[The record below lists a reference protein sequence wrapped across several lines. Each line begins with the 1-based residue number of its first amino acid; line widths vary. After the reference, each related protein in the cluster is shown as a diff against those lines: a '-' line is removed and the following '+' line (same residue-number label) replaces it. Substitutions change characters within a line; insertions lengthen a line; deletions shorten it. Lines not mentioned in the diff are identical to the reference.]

1 MEITPKT
8 RWQYRLQSGL
18 FLILFLA
25 VIGLLA
31 WISHRYD
38 YEADWTANGR
48 NTLSPA
54 SVELLRRIPEPVTIV
69 AVARNTDLAPT
80 RRRIEELIARYQAV
94 KPDIKLEF
102 IDPDTE
108 PDKVRQLQVTVDG
121 ELIVSYGN
129 RSEHV
134 TRASEET
141 LTNTLQRLLRSGERK
156 LVFLQGHGERD
167 PKGRANHDYGS
178 FIGFLESKG
187 IKAEKLDLNQSPK
200 IPQDTA
206 VLVVAGPQTDYLPGE
221 VKLIR
226 DYLDRGGNLLW
237 LHDPG
242 ALHGLDDLA
251 RAIHVDFTKGIIV
264 DPSTQ
269 MLGIPDPSF
278 VVITRYGEHAIT
290 RNFRYMTI
298 YPRAVGI
305 RFQAEANKK
314 EERPWQYTEFLLT
327 VERSWSETGPL
338 KGAIRYDG
346 GDETPGPLT
355 VGLAMAR
362 KLPAPAKKTTDKPDD
377 KTPPKP
383 AVKDTPQP
391 EQRIVVVGD
400 GDFLSNAFLGNQGNQ
415 QMGFNIV
422 NWLSHDDTFIAIPSR
437 SAPDT
442 RLTLSERTW
451 SFLGLFFLFG
461 LPGLLLGAGLYIW
474 IRRRRQ

>member
-422 NWLSHDDTFIAIPSR
+422 NWLSHDDAFIAIPSR
-437 SAPDT
+437 SAPDI
-442 RLTLSERTW
+442 RLTLSERNW
-451 SFLGLFFLFG
+451 SFMGLFFLFG

>member
-18 FLILFLA
+18 FLVLFLA

-31 WISHRYD
+31 WISHRYSF
-38 YEADWTANGR
+38 EADWTANGR
-48 NTLSPA
+48 NTLAPA
-54 SVELLRRIPEPVTIV
+54 SIELLKRIPEPITIV

-80 RRRIEELIARYQAV
+80 RRKIEELIARYQAV

-134 TRASEET
+134 TRPTEET

-156 LVFLQGHGERD
+156 IVFLRGHGERD
-167 PKGRANHDYGS
+167 PHGRANHDYGS
-178 FIGFLESKG
+178 FLRYLESKG
-187 IKAEKLDLNQSPK
+187 LKGETLDLNQSPK
-200 IPQDTA
+200 IPDDTA
-206 VLVVAGPQTDYLPGE
+206 VLVIAGPQTDYLPGE
-221 VKLIR
+221 VKLVR
-226 DYLDRGGNLLW
+226 EYLNKGGNLLW

-242 ALHGLDDLA
+242 PLHGLAELA
-251 RAIHVDFTKGIIV
+251 KTLHVEYVKGLIV

-278 VVITRYGEHAIT
+278 VVVTRYGDHPIT
-290 RNFRYMTI
+290 RDFRYMTI

-305 RFQAEANKK
+305 RFLAKANQDD
-314 EERPWQYTEFLLT
+314 ERPWQYTPFLLT

-338 KGAIRYDG
+338 KGAIAYDG
-346 GDETPGPLT
+346 KDETPGPLT
-355 VGLAMAR
+355 VGLAMSR
-362 KLPAPAKKTTDKPDD
+362 KLPKAEAGTKDEKAKDD
-377 KTPPKP
+377 TPK
-383 AVKDTPQP
+383 AAEKDQPQP
-391 EQRIVVVGD
+391 EQRVVIVGD

-415 QMGFNIV
+415 DMGFNIV
-422 NWLSHDDTFIAIPSR
+422 NWLSHDDAFIAIPSR

-442 RLTLSERTW
+442 RLTLSEATW
-451 SFLGLFFLFG
+451 SVLGLFFLFG
-461 LPGLLLGAGLYIW
+461 LPGLLLGAGLFIW